1 MTEEEKI
8 DAAIAQWH
16 AKYYAAI
23 VQWQADHD
31 ALLQSLLN
39 PSMSRR
45 ENRRWEKAQRRLEQL
60 QRKKAKRK
68 K

>member
-1 MTEEEKI
+1 MIEEEN
-8 DAAIAQWH
+8 AAIAQWH

-45 ENRRWEKAQRRLEQL
+45 ENRRWEKTERRLEQL